1 MGSLLVNAISNFK
14 ITKPLKKISLEVSK
28 SNDLAINFY
37 KKNGFKIIGTRKNYY
52 NKGLEIKE
60 DAIIYEKKINE

>member
-37 KKNGFKIIGTRKNYY
+37 KKNGFKTIGTRKNYY
-52 NKGLEIKE
+52 NEGLGMKE
-60 DAIIYEKKINE
+60 DAIIFEKIDE